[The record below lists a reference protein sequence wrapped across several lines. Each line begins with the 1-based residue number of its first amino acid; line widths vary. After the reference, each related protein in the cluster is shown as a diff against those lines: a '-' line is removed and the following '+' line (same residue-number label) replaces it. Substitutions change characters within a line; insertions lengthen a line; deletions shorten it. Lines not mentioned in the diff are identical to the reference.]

1 MLKVNDYDNSHLKLE
16 WNCGDEVNPILEDM
30 IIQFRASG
38 IRVKL
43 PTFSPALNLV
53 GTQTPYF
60 PWVKLPSK
68 IAKKAGVKQGRYLT
82 IKEAAAIQ
90 GMKDLNFNIQ
100 SPDFPLT
107 RTRISEALG
116 NAVNVTIVKHIA
128 KNLLKNE

>member
-1 MLKVNDYDNSHLKLE
+1 M
-16 WNCGDEVNPILEDM
+16 EDK

-60 PWVKLPSK
+60 PWIKLPSK
-68 IAKKAGVKQGRYLT
+68 VAKATGETEGRYLT

-90 GMKDLNFNIQ
+90 GMKELNFNID

-107 RTRISEALG
+107 RNRISEALG

-128 KNLLKNE
+128 RNLFRNE